1 MKKIFK
7 YMLAAAAVLTAASCA
22 QELVNPQA
30 DPELVPMTLTVDGD
44 VTKTAV
50 GEDGKTINWCE
61 NDQIAVF
68 DGTAKRQFTATAIDG
83 KKATF
88 VGMVADGAKSLY
100 AVYPYSAAVDCANG
114 VISATL
120 ATQQQLAGNNVA
132 DGAILAVGKVNADA
146 SVQFKNAVGFLRVD
160 VSYDDVTE
168 VIVSGQNLAGTA
180 TFNEVGV
187 LDKVAEGTS
196 SVTLKPAGEK
206 FAAGSYYV
214 ALLPGTTPANAFS
227 ITLVR
232 AQNGLTMVAPNEV
245 AVPRNSGFFVED
257 TQLTETAIIKD
268 AASLQSFLTEA
279 ADYEEGQLATV
290 IRDIDLTGVT
300 ITSATDFAGTFNGN
314 GYSLKNWTSSTPLFA
329 NVAATGKVS
338 NLVIAENCTLSFPQ
352 TCGHFGFV
360 AKINAGSLSGIVNY
374 ADVAVPAIASVEG
387 TNDVGAICGKS
398 TGPISNCSNYGDFTY
413 TGAASA
419 KNVCYGGVVGDI
431 NGATAI
437 VSNSYN
443 MGNMSF
449 TLNAIPNASVYINGV
464 VGWLGNNAKILDC
477 VNYGDV
483 TVKTPGSTQM
493 VTACGIVTYA
503 GGEVSGCYN
512 YGDMTYL
519 AESAEGLADGGVQ
532 RTGVCG
538 IAAYMGWAGKTVTDN
553 HNEGEVYFRAGY
565 SRGFGAC
572 GSAPRYSVNVA
583 GLFGHMFNCGVK
595 DCTNS
600 GKVTFILADLDNAS
614 AQYTTSARPSCGGV
628 VASTYGDITNC
639 ENSGDI
645 DYILTTDL
653 PMAGVARPA
662 LENQMVAQVG
672 GVAGGDYN
680 SATSS
685 KNQDTGQTITTT
697 LQTTT
702 NIRDCKNS
710 GNINYICDTYK
721 SNNSLGGIVGWP
733 HKEGTAGKS
742 VSGCENTGTIAIEG
756 VSLTR
761 AGGITGGCMTVA
773 NCVNRG
779 KVYLKSGQATCTL
792 GGISGVAAGS
802 QPITGCENYGE
813 IVSEVKLAGAQG
825 GSSSSIG
832 GIVGASFNQAVTLT
846 GCVLDCDIKAPAGS
860 TAFVL
865 VGVVGSNKTAT
876 TKNVFGTAESPNVIK
891 GGSLTLGTT
900 TTAVTASNYNTL
912 ALPWD
917 TNKTVSDNGLKN
929 PNISYVVNFQN

>member
-30 DPELVPMTLTVDGD
+30 NPELDVELVPMTLTVDGD

-83 KKATF
+83 NKATF

-132 DGAILAVGKVNADA
+132 DGAILAVGKVSADA

-168 VIVSGQNLAGTA
+168 VIVSGKDLAGTA
-180 TFNEVGV
+180 TFSEAGV
-187 LDKVAEGTS
+187 LDKVAQS
-196 SVTLKPAGEK
+196 ASCVTLKPAGEK

-268 AASLQSFLTEA
+268 AASLQSFLAAA
-279 ADYEEGQLATV
+279 ADYQEGQLATV

-360 AKINAGSLSGIVNY
+360 AKINAGTISGIVNY
-374 ADVAVPAIASVEG
+374 ADVAVPALASVEAK
-387 TNDVGAICGKS
+387 NDVGAICGKS

-419 KNVCYGGVVGDI
+419 NTVRYAGVVGEID
-431 NGATAI
+431 GVSAI

-443 MGNMSF
+443 MGNLSF
-449 TLNAIPNASVYINGV
+449 TLSAIPSQAIHISGL
-464 VGWLGNNAKILDC
+464 VGWLGNNAKVLDS

-483 TVKTPGSTQM
+483 TVKTPGSINQM
-493 VTACGIVTYA
+493 VTACGIVAYA

-519 AESAEGLADGGVQ
+519 AESAVGLADGGVH
-532 RTGVCG
+532 RTGVAG
-538 IAAYMGWAGKTVTDN
+538 IAAYIGWGGKIVTDN
-553 HNEGEVYFRAGY
+553 HNEGDITFRAGY
-565 SRGFGAC
+565 CKGAGDY
-572 GSAPRYSVNVA
+572 GSAKNFGVNVA
-583 GLFGHMFNCGVK
+583 GVFAAMYNCTVSG
-595 DCTNS
+595 CSNS
-600 GKVTFILADLDNAS
+600 GVINFTMADIDNAS
-614 AQYTTSARPSCGGV
+614 TYDSTGYRMGCGGIV
-628 VASTYGDITNC
+628 SSSWGKIENC

-645 DYILTTDL
+645 NIVFTTEKPQNGVTL
-653 PMAGVARPA
+653 AGWGGKK
-662 LENQMVAQVG
+662 VG
-672 GVAGGDYN
+672 YQFGGISGGDYQ
-680 SATSS
+680 A
-685 KNQDTGQTITTT
+685 TGQDKSPIIGC
-697 LQTTT
+697 T
-702 NIRDCKNS
+702 NN
-710 GNINYICDTYK
+710 GNIHIVTNATNY
-721 SNNSLGGIVGWP
+721 NNNAGGIVGWP
-733 HKEGTAGKS
+733 AKADA
-742 VSGCENTGTIAIEG
+742 TIDIKD
-756 VSLTR
+756 
-761 AGGITGGCMTVA
+761 
-773 NCVNRG
+773 CVNNGDIIVEGSSLIR
-779 KVYLKSGQATCTL
+779 L
-792 GGISGVAAGS
+792 GGIAGVSAMLTS
-802 QPITGCENYGE
+802 CTNTGDVYLRGAHANSCLGG
-813 IVSEVKLAGAQG
+813 IVGYVDKGDAVTSCVSTGAIISEVKLAGAQG
-825 GSSSSIG
+825 DYKSGIG
-832 GIVGASFNQAVTLT
+832 GVFGAAGNNDGIRIDGNYVNA
-846 GCVLDCDIKAPAGS
+846 DITAPAGS
-860 TAFVL
+860 TAWL
-865 VGVVGSNKTAT
+865 VAGVIGQNQGASVRAIS
-876 TKNVFGTAESPNVIK
+876 FGTAENPTVIG

-917 TNKTVSDNGLKN
+917 TNKTLEENGLQN

>member
-30 DPELVPMTLTVDGD
+30 NPELDVELVPMTLTVDGD

-68 DGTAKRQFTATAIDG
+68 DGTAKRQFTATAVEG

-88 VGMVADGAKSLY
+88 VGLVASGAKSLY
-100 AVYPYSAAVDCANG
+100 AVYPYSAAVECNNG

-120 ATQQQLAGNNVA
+120 AAEQQLAGNNVA

-168 VIVSGQNLAGTA
+168 VIVNGKDLAGTA
-180 TFNEVGV
+180 TFSEAGV
-187 LDKVAEGTS
+187 LDKVAQS
-196 SVTLKPAGEK
+196 ASCVTLKPAGEK

-245 AVPRNSGFFVED
+245 DVPRNSGFFVED

-268 AASLQSFLTEA
+268 AASLQSFLAAA
-279 ADYEEGQLATV
+279 ADYQEGQLATV

-329 NVAATGKVS
+329 NVTATGKVS

-374 ADVAVPAIASVEG
+374 ADVAVPAIPSVEG

-419 KNVCYGGVVGDI
+419 NNVCYGGVVGDI
-431 NGATAI
+431 NGAAAI

-449 TLNAIPNASVYINGV
+449 TFNAVPAKSVYINGV

-483 TVKTPGSTQM
+483 TVKTPGSAQM

-532 RTGVCG
+532 RTGVAG
-538 IAAYMGWAGKTVTDN
+538 IAAYIGWGGKTVTEN
-553 HNEGEVYFRAGY
+553 HNEGNIIFRAGY
-565 SRGFGAC
+565 FSGYGGC
-572 GSAPRYSVNVA
+572 GSFSKYGVNVA
-583 GLFGHMFNCGVK
+583 GVFGVMCNCSIS
-595 DCTNS
+595 DCSNS
-600 GKVTFILADLDNAS
+600 GVVNFTMADIDNAGQYHNDS
-614 AQYTTSARPSCGGV
+614 APVRASCGGV
-628 VASTYGDITNC
+628 VSSSWGKIEDC

-645 DYILTTDL
+645 NIIFTTEKPQNGVTL
-653 PMAGVARPA
+653 AGWSAKK
-662 LENQMVAQVG
+662 VG
-672 GVAGGDYN
+672 YQFGGISGGDYH
-680 SATSS
+680 ATDQNKSPMS
-685 KNQDTGQTITTT
+685 GC
-697 LQTTT
+697 T
-702 NIRDCKNS
+702 NN
-710 GNINYICDTYK
+710 GNIHIVTNATNY
-721 SNNSLGGIVGWP
+721 NNNAGGIVGWP
-733 HKEGTAGKS
+733 TKSAATTA
-742 VSGCENTGTIAIEG
+742 
-756 VSLTR
+756 
-761 AGGITGGCMTVA
+761 IT
-773 NCVNRG
+773 NCVNNGDITVEGSSLVRLG
-779 KVYLKSGQATCTL
+779 GVAGASAMLTSCTNTGDIYLKGAHANSVL
-792 GGISGVAAGS
+792 GGIVGYVDAGDAVTS
-802 QPITGCENYGE
+802 CVSTGA
-813 IVSEVKLAGAQG
+813 IISEVKLAGAQG
-825 GSSSSIG
+825 DYKSGIG
-832 GIVGASFNQAVTLT
+832 GVFGAAGNNDGIRIDGNYVNA
-846 GCVLDCDIKAPAGS
+846 DITAPAGS
-860 TAFVL
+860 TAWL
-865 VGVVGSNKTAT
+865 VAGVIGQNQGASVRAIS
-876 TKNVFGTAESPNVIK
+876 FGTAENPTVIG

-917 TNKTVSDNGLKN
+917 TNKTLEENGLQN